1 MFFNVPTEFSVFLGE
16 RARSM
21 NLFRFTAQCALRGN
35 HLLFS
40 CFLHDLAANRQTC
53 CQGSFNTF
61 PSCTLALNNVPFNY

>member
-1 MFFNVPTEFSVFLGE
+1 MTEQDSKTVNISSFPEKLQCIHLQLNHVTMFFNVPTEFSVFLGE

-40 CFLHDLAANRQTC
+40 CFLHE
-53 CQGSFNTF
+53 
-61 PSCTLALNNVPFNY
+61 